1 MIVWIQFC
9 LCTAVIVFAG
19 IRLAKYGDMIA
30 EKTGLGRT
38 WVGVVLLASV
48 TSLPEL
54 ITGVSS
60 VTIFDLPNIAVGDVL
75 GSCMFNILI
84 IALLDLG
91 PRSKPISSRTHQGQV
106 LTAGYGILLLGL
118 VSFAIIAGTNI
129 PNVGWIGLYSVVFLM
144 VYLGAMRMVF
154 MYERRRSLEAEHD
167 ADDEEAL
174 YADVTTRKVYL
185 MYGFNA
191 LLIIAAASYLPHLG
205 DQISEM
211 TGLGNTFVGSVFI
224 ALSTSLPE
232 LVISIG
238 AFRIGAVDLMFGN
251 LFGSN
256 LFNIGILAI
265 DDILYTKGSLLS
277 NITQSHLITANA
289 AIVMT
294 AIAVIG
300 LTYQTKKKFMYLA
313 WDSVGIIVVYIT
325 ATWFLYSWR

>member
-1 MIVWIQFC
+1 MIVWLQFIF
-9 LCTAVIVFAG
+9 CTAIIVFAG
-19 IRLAKYGDMIA
+19 IRLAKYGDIIA
-30 EKTGLGRT
+30 EKTGMGRT
-38 WVGVVLLASV
+38 WIGVVLLASV

-60 VTIFDLPNIAVGDVL
+60 VVIFDLPNIAVGDVL

-91 PRSKPISSRTHQGQV
+91 PRSEPISSQTHQGQV
-106 LTAGYGILLLGL
+106 LTAGYGILLLGI
-118 VSFAIIAGTNI
+118 VSFAIIAGDRI

-144 VYLGAMRMVF
+144 IYLGAMRMVF
-154 MYERRRSLEAEHD
+154 MYERRRSLEIAHAGE
-167 ADDEEAL
+167 EEAQ
-174 YADVTTRKVYL
+174 YADISKRKAYL
-185 MYGFNA
+185 MYAGNA
-191 LLIIAAASYLPHLG
+191 LLIIAAASWLPHLG

-232 LVISIG
+232 LVISFG
-238 AFRIGAVDLMFGN
+238 AFRMGAIDLMFGN

-265 DDILYTKGSLLS
+265 DDLLYTKGALLS
-277 NITQSHLITANA
+277 NITPSHLVTANA
-289 AIVMT
+289 ALIMT

-300 LTYQTKKKFMYLA
+300 LTYQTRKKFLYLA
-313 WDSVGIIVVYIT
+313 WDSAGIIAVYIIS
-325 ATWFLYSWR
+325 TWFLFTMR